1 MTGTYTGNLNLYNP
15 SLAEVGWK
23 DEWDSNFQILDT
35 SIGTYLNADGSF
47 KAATAAAIPF
57 FASGFSAT
65 NVYDAIVEAAAG
77 GVPTVWGGI
86 TGSIINQ
93 TDLQLVLDGKVD
105 ENIAIVG
112 STQTKITY
120 DSKGLV
126 TSGSA
131 ATTADIAD
139 SLNARYVTDAQL
151 SVLNTTSGTNTGD
164 GAVTYSLRTGE
175 ATLTVNEN
183 VVFASGGGFT
193 LTLPPAATATKM
205 LCIKKIDSSMDVITI
220 DGKDSETIDG
230 QLTYLLEAQYMYV
243 NIVSNGSNWLIIGNN

>member
-164 GAVTYSLRTGE
+164 QTKTIE
-175 ATLTVNEN
+175 NITLTATNISNKYVDLAHVPLDFTAVGVFP
-183 VVFASGGGFT
+183 VVG
-193 LTLPPAATATKM
+193 
-205 LCIKKIDSSMDVITI
+205 IKQLYSVDFSVITNGSSI
-220 DGKDSETIDG
+220 RRLSWNGLGLES
-230 QLTYLLEAQYMYV
+230 LLEE
-243 NIVSNGSNWLIIGNN
+243 GDIISVDYIY